1 MAYKVENA
9 MEVEKRVNRIFKDL
23 DINNVVKQIK
33 IVYQSIQ
40 LKNKKANNEEVQKEF
55 LIV

>member
-9 MEVEKRVNRIFKDL
+9 MEIEKRVSRIFKDL

-33 IVYQSIQ
+33 IVYQSI
-40 LKNKKANNEEVQKEF
+40 
-55 LIV
+55 

>member
-33 IVYQSIQ
+33 IVYQSIY
-40 LKNKKANNEEVQKEF
+40 LKNKKANNEEVQREF